1 MRFSDIHSHFVYGID
16 DGAQTL
22 ENMEAMLDAAAADG
36 VSRLIA
42 TPHMTPGVHQFN
54 EERFWRHLSEARA
67 YCQIRGY
74 ALALYS
80 GAEILYTPAMEHYMS
95 SHRLPT
101 LADSQCV
108 LIEFTPTIPYAEI
121 VTAVEL
127 LERNGYTPILAHV
140 ERYQALRGMNIYHLK
155 EQSSALY
162 QVNCNTIIESDG
174 LLKDLH
180 VRRWLR
186 DELIDY
192 VASDSHNCRT
202 RRTHM
207 RKAYTILVKRYGK
220 QYADRLVGMI

>member
-54 EERFWRHLSEARA
+54 EERLWRHLSEARA
-67 YCQIRGY
+67 YCQICGY
-74 ALALYS
+74 DLALYS

-108 LIEFTPTIPYAEI
+108 LIEFSPTIPYAEI

-140 ERYQALRGMNIYHLK
+140 ERYQALRGMNIYNLK

-162 QVNCNTIIESDG
+162 QVNCNTVTVTCDSVSRT
-174 LLKDLH
+174 KDSGYRSNVH
-180 VRRWLR
+180 CGGTR
-186 DELIDY
+186 DIAA
-192 VASDSHNCRT
+192 V
-202 RRTHM
+202 
-207 RKAYTILVKRYGK
+207 
-220 QYADRLVGMI
+220 